1 MNPLA
6 LYGRSAA
13 TLSISAVAAQT
24 VPLEAGIYDV
34 WATVETFISIGP
46 SASTGLTAANG
57 YIIRVNSTARVYVRT
72 GDRIGAIAGGAG
84 TLSYHQI
91 GG

>member
-13 TLSISAVAAQT
+13 TLSVSAVAAQT
-24 VPLEAGIYDV
+24 APLEAGVYDV
-34 WATVETFISIGP
+34 WSTVETFISVGP
-46 SASTGLTAANG
+46 AASTGVTAANG
-57 YIIRVNSTARVYVRT
+57 YIIRANTIARVFVRT

-84 TLSYHQI
+84 TLTYHQI